1 MPEHAAPST
10 ARATPRVRFNAFDM
24 NCVGH
29 QSPGLWRHPEDRSA
43 SYKDL
48 GYWTG
53 LAQTLEK
60 GLFDGIFIA
69 DVLGTY
75 DVYGG
80 SNAATLKA
88 GTQVPVND
96 PLLLV
101 SGMAAV
107 TEHLGFGVTAGTAYE
122 HPYSFARRLSTLDHA
137 TRGRL
142 GWNIVTGY
150 LPSAAR
156 NFGNADQ
163 LEHDERYAHA
173 EDYLQVVYKLLE
185 GSWED
190 DAVVRDAD
198 SCTFTDPA
206 RVHEI
211 DHAGPYFTVP
221 GIHLCE
227 PSPQRTPVLFQA
239 GASRRGTRFAAENA
253 ECVFVASPTKSHLR
267 ESVAKLRDAVEA
279 AGRPRDS
286 IRIYNLLTIVTGP
299 TDEAA
304 HARHRELQGYVDH
317 EGALTLI
324 SGWMGLDLSGFDLD
338 EPIGNVQ
345 SNAIHSAIE
354 TFQKVDEDG
363 KPWTVRDIAEFV
375 GIGGF
380 GPRIVGSGE
389 SVARE
394 LVEWAEETGVDGF
407 NLAYAIT
414 PGTFEDV
421 VEHVVPALQ
430 RLGAYPEGYEE
441 GTLRH
446 KLFGAGD
453 RLPEGHPG
461 RNAGE
466 AVRAAAA
473 ATGSRPSA
481 DESQPSADGSRPS
494 ADESSTASRP
504 SAVRPPD
511 VRPAASR
518 GSVGAASGA
527 RA

>member
-1 MPEHAAPST
+1 MPEHAVHSPAPART
-10 ARATPRVRFNAFDM
+10 AVRVRLNAFDM

-80 SNAATLKA
+80 SNEATLKA

-163 LEHDERYAHA
+163 LEHDERYEHA

-190 DAVVRDAD
+190 DAVVRDAE
-198 SCTFTDPA
+198 SATFTDPS

-211 DHAGPYFTVP
+211 DHRGEYFTVP

-239 GASRRGTRFAAENA
+239 GASKRGTRFAAENA
-253 ECVFVASPTKSHLR
+253 ECVFVASPSRTHLR
-267 ESVAKLRDAVEA
+267 ETVTRLRDAVEA

-286 IRIYNLLTIVTGP
+286 IRIYTLLTVVTGP

-304 HARHRELQGYVDH
+304 HAKHRELQEYVDH

-338 EPIGNVQ
+338 EPLGNVK

-354 TFQKVDEDG
+354 TFQKVNEDG
-363 KPWTVRDIAEFV
+363 RPWTVRDIAEFV

-394 LVEWAEETGVDGF
+394 LVEWVEETGVDGF

-421 VEHVVPALQ
+421 VEYVVPELQ
-430 RLGAYPEGYEE
+430 RLGAYPEEYEE

-461 RNAGE
+461 RVAGE
-466 AVRAAAA
+466 AVRAAA
-473 ATGSRPSA
+473 GEQR
-481 DESQPSADGSRPS
+481 E
-494 ADESSTASRP
+494 
-504 SAVRPPD
+504 
-511 VRPAASR
+511 PAHA
-518 GSVGAASGA
+518 GAGAASGPGG